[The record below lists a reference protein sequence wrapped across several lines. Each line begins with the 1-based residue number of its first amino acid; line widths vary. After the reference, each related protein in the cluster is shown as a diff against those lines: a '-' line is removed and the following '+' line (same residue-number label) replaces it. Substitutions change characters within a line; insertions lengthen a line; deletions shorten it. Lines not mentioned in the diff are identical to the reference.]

1 MTNED
6 LCILAQ
12 SGNADAESE
21 LIDHLLPSL
30 KALAAKFEAQYSGL
44 QVEADDLLH
53 DRLETAAHFHL
64 SDSRA
69 KSIERTALHRFREE
83 LHW

>member
-1 MTNED
+1 MINED
-6 LCILAQ
+6 FCILAQ

-44 QVEADDLLH
+44 QIEADDLLH
-53 DRLETAAHFHL
+53 EGSIGLLGL
-64 SDSRA
+64 SIPSILKRVICSRP
-69 KSIERTALHRFREE
+69 SHP
-83 LHW
+83 

>member
-1 MTNED
+1 MTNEE

-30 KALAAKFEAQYSGL
+30 KALAAKFEAQYTL
-44 QVEADDLLH
+44 VF
-53 DRLETAAHFHL
+53 RLKQTIF
-64 SDSRA
+64 
-69 KSIERTALHRFREE
+69 FRRDQSVC
-83 LHW
+83 